1 MEVYR
6 RLVSCAGVED
16 LRQLRRDL
24 ADAYGPIPPEVDVVL
39 DVAEVRLWARTLGID
54 SIILMGLD
62 IVFAVRDFS
71 AAQGVFKGAAGT
83 VRVPDAHTVY
93 WRPGEAYCE
102 MPTLL
107 RVLLKRL
114 RQAARAV

>member
-1 MEVYR
+1 
-6 RLVSCAGVED
+6 
-16 LRQLRRDL
+16 
-24 ADAYGPIPPEVDVVL
+24 
-39 DVAEVRLWARTLGID
+39 
-54 SIILMGLD
+54 
-62 IVFAVRDFS
+62 VRDFS

-93 WRPGEAYCE
+93 WRPGGAYCE